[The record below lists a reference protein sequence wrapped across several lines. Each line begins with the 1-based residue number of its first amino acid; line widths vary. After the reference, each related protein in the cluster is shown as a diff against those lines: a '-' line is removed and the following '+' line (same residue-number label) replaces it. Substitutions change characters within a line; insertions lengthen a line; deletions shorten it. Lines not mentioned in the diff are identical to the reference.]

1 MKKTTTLLLTLAL
14 FSGLAASQNSVSLE
28 VDKVKVEPTP
38 LKTSEYADVWVEVTN
53 DGSTDA
59 EGVELDY
66 VDSYPFSADPGE
78 KTSWEVGRL
87 VPGEEHV
94 RHIQV
99 RVDKNAVQGTNQLK
113 FRTISDTGVSVTQ
126 EIPVE
131 VRSDNDILAVSE
143 VDFPENVAPGSENEM
158 SITLENLADG
168 QLKNIEADLDLTDIP
183 VAASESAS
191 RVVTSV
197 PSDESRSVS
206 FSLDVDE
213 AAENGVYKVPV
224 DISYEN
230 EAGNEFSRETTIGVV
245 VGGSPQLEAG
255 LNSVENELTPGSTST
270 VTVRLVNRGR
280 GTADFVKMDVEDSE
294 DFKVLSPGSVYLGD
308 MDPDDYQTADV
319 RLHVSQD
326 AENISLPVDISYRG
340 VTGENVDTQ
349 NVYVPVYTSEQLQRY
364 GLASGGSPLPF
375 VVVLVLVVGGVYYWR
390 RRRKR
395 E

>member
-53 DGSTDA
+53 DGRTDA

>member
-53 DGSTDA
+53 NGNTDA
-59 EGVELDY
+59 EDLELEY

-94 RHIQV
+94 RHIQI

-113 FRTISDTGVSVTQ
+113 FRTTSDTGVSVTH

-158 SITLENLADG
+158 SITFENLADG
-168 QLKNIEADLDLTDIP
+168 QLKNIEADLDFTDIP

-197 PSDESRSVS
+197 SSDESRSVS

-230 EAGNEFSRETTIGVV
+230 EAGNEFTRETTIGVV

-280 GTADFVKMDVEDSE
+280 GTADFVKMDFEDSE

-326 AENISLPVDISYRG
+326 AENISLPVEISYRG
-340 VTGENVDTQ
+340 VSGENVDTQ
-349 NVYVPVYTSEQLQRY
+349 NVDVPVYTSEQLQRY
-364 GLASGGSPLPF
+364 GLASGGSPLPL

-390 RRRKR
+390 RRRNR

>member
-28 VDKVKVEPTP
+28 VDKVKTEPTP

-53 DGSTDA
+53 NGNTDA
-59 EGVELDY
+59 EDVELEY
-66 VDSYPFSADPGE
+66 VDSYPFSADPGK

-113 FRTISDTGVSVTQ
+113 FRTTSDTGVSVTH

-197 PSDESRSVS
+197 SSDESRSVL

-230 EAGNEFSRETTIGVV
+230 EAGNEFTRMTTVGVV

-326 AENISLPVDISYRG
+326 AENISLPVEISYRG

-349 NVYVPVYTSEQLQRY
+349 NVDVPVYTSEQLQRY
-364 GLASGGSPLPF
+364 GLASGGSPLPL
-375 VVVLVLVVGGVYYWR
+375 VVVLILVVGGIYYWR
-390 RRRKR
+390 RRRNR

>member
-143 VDFPENVAPGSENEM
+143 VEFPENVAPGSENEM